1 MTTIVDI
8 AKQAGVSFK
17 TVSRVMNGEASV
29 RPATREKV
37 LKAAKELKYS
47 ANTAARNLR
56 SKRPRMVALLIN
68 NPSQSY
74 SQSVQLGALMGCQKF
89 GLFLS
94 LHSKAD
100 ETTLSELAD
109 SKRFAGCILAP
120 PFSDDASLLNRMKE
134 LGLPFIRLGTEHPKA
149 SGIRISVDDRQA
161 AFDMTEHLLSLNHTA
176 IGFIKGPEDYEVSAH
191 RFAGFQQ
198 ALAKAN
204 LSVNVDYIAQGDFSY
219 ESGLTAAEKLLSA
232 SSRPTAIFA
241 SNDEMAAGCLAAA
254 YKMNIRVPRMLSIA
268 GFDDSAIASAVYPS
282 LTTIEQVLPAMVER
296 AVEILTGR
304 LNQGVSLD
312 KTAVLILE
320 HRLIIRNSTGA
331 APQN

>member
-29 RPATREKV
+29 RPTTREKV
-37 LKAAKELKYS
+37 LKAAKDLNYS

-100 ETTLSELAD
+100 EETLTELAN
-109 SKRFAGCILAP
+109 SNRFAGCILAP
-120 PFSDDASLLNRMKE
+120 PFSDDLSVLSKMTA
-134 LGLPFIRLGTEHPKA
+134 LGLPIIRLGTEHPEA
-149 SGIRISVDDRQA
+149 MGIRISVDDHQA
-161 AFDMTEHLLSLNHTA
+161 AFDMTEHLLSLGHKS
-176 IGFIKGPEDYEVSAH
+176 IGFIKGHKDYEASAH
-191 RFAGFQQ
+191 RFGGFQD

-204 LSVNVDYIAQGDFSY
+204 IKLNIDHVAQGDFSY
-219 ESGLTAAEKLLSA
+219 ESGLNAAETLLKA
-232 SSRPTAIFA
+232 PSRPTAIFA
-241 SNDEMAAGCLAAA
+241 SNDEMAAGSLAAA

-282 LTTIEQVLPAMVER
+282 LTTIEQALPAMVER
-296 AVEILTGR
+296 AVEILSGHG
-304 LNQGVSLD
+304 QPYVSVD
-312 KTAVLILE
+312 QTASLILE
-320 HRLIIRNSTGA
+320 HRLIARNSTGP
-331 APQN
+331 APQS